1 MTKFVLGIDPD
12 SKAHGVAV
20 YENGNLIEL
29 HTLSTPRLSMLLEN
43 MKQFGDV
50 VVSIEDNDSISAV
63 YSGRF
68 KSKDSEAVKA
78 KKAQHVGMVKQAQRE
93 VERWCELLDI
103 KVIKQK
109 PSSAWKDTHDK
120 QFKLVTKW
128 EGRSNEDTRS
138 AAYMGYLGLNKPV
151 PFRAKHHSLV
161 DKVMR

>member
-1 MTKFVLGIDPD
+1 MTKFVLGCDPD
-12 SKAHGVAV
+12 SSKHGVAIF
-20 YENGNLIEL
+20 ENEKLIEL
-29 HTLSTPRLSMLLEN
+29 HSLNTPKLSMLLAN
-43 MKQFGDV
+43 LKCFGEV
-50 VVSIEDNDSISAV
+50 IVSIEDNDSISAV

-93 VERWCELLDI
+93 VERWCELLEI

-109 PSSAWKDTHDK
+109 PSSMWKDTHDK